1 MKGIH
6 LVSTGS
12 AVPKTRYD
20 NQKISE
26 LVDTNDEWIVTRT
39 GIKNRFICKEE
50 TCVSL
55 AVEAA
60 RAAMEKAGNPVEKV
74 SAVIVATSTAD
85 YAFPSTA
92 CLVAKELG
100 LKKDVMSFDLTA
112 ACTGFLYGLEVAR
125 GILSTHE
132 GQYVLLVG
140 AEQLSRIVDY
150 TDRSTCIL
158 FGDGAGAALLD
169 TSEKEYASVHG
180 SDGNPAVLS
189 CNGVGKEEMFL
200 HMKGNDVF
208 RFAVTVLKD
217 TIERLLEENHL
228 ALEDVDLVVCHQA
241 NARILDS
248 VKRKFPGYEEKFFVN
263 IEKYGNTSAA
273 SIPIALNE
281 LSESGR
287 LKENMRILC
296 VGFGAGLS
304 WGGAC
309 FQI

>member
-6 LVSTGS
+6 LISTGS
-12 AVPKTRYD
+12 AVPKNGYD
-20 NQKISE
+20 NQKMSE
-26 LVDTNDEWIVTRT
+26 LVDTNDEWIMTRT
-39 GIKNRFICKEE
+39 GIRNRFICKEE

-60 RAAMEKAGNPVEKV
+60 REAMEKAGNPVEKV
-74 SAVIVATSTAD
+74 MAVIVATSTAD

-132 GQYVLLVG
+132 DQYVLLIG

-158 FGDGAGAALLD
+158 FGDGAGAVLLGA
-169 TSEKEYASVHG
+169 SEKEFFSVHG
-180 SDGNPAVLS
+180 SDGNLSALS
-189 CNGVGKEEMFL
+189 CNGVGKEEMYL

-217 TIERLLEENHL
+217 TIEQLLEEQHL
-228 ALEDVDLVVCHQA
+228 TLEDVDEVVCHQA
-241 NARILDS
+241 NERIIDN
-248 VKRKFPGYEEKFFVN
+248 VKRKFKGYEEKFFVN
-263 IEKYGNTSAA
+263 IETYGNTSAA

-281 LSESGR
+281 LAESGR
-287 LKENMRILC
+287 LKENMRIMC
-296 VGFGAGLS
+296 VGFGAGLNWS
-304 WGGAC
+304 GAC
-309 FQI
+309 FRI